1 MNDMK
6 KRSLF
11 LLLLL
16 LLATA
21 TQAQLSN
28 NQRLLGYTTT
38 DQIDI
43 SGAAFGQ
50 AGTYT
55 IGACLESDI
64 LKSYA
69 GCKVV
74 GVRFASALPLGRTR
88 AFLYNI
94 GDTYQEVLSQRQ
106 RIYEG
111 WNMVTFNGTGYE
123 IKGDETLFFGF
134 DYVETDE
141 MVSADQGALCC
152 VGNDKTGSFYLY
164 GNYNQGLALYP
175 ITGAGMLCVQLVVD
189 VSTLPAHD
197 MDVVYLD
204 AGFKHK
210 QPGDSL
216 EMLATFRNV
225 GRDSVFAYQVGYQFD
240 ANTPVYL
247 NYNDT
252 LPGGAQISNIINT
265 ALPFDM
271 PIGMHRLHMF
281 VSQINGQPVSAQDT
295 DTLSASFAVYQ
306 QSLQRSQVYLE
317 IYSDQSS
324 AYVPYLDQAVNNL
337 VSANNKVA
345 VVNVHRPGTS
355 LAIPEAAYL
364 HSLYAYTWPTFTA
377 NRAYFPGENYVAYD
391 MNDYLLAFTTD
402 MVAGVLGDIVMQ
414 DYYSPSF
421 ATVKLTGNYDAATRQ
436 LTVEAKGTLLPEAQA
451 IYGDMALTLLLT
463 EDGVTAKQ
471 AVYNSRTGSTSYN
484 NNYVHN
490 QVLRGYLTAPTGSL
504 ISSVGNS
511 FEVSFTNTLSS
522 NWNPEKMHVV
532 ALLTKYKEE
541 VSDADLLDMDVINTN
556 SLALQPIVS
565 SVQQPAGVTVS
576 TVRYFT
582 LDGKPVDS
590 LHLKPGVYI
599 ERRNDGNVH
608 KVLIR

>member
-6 KRSLF
+6 KKSIF

-55 IGACLESDI
+55 IGACLESDV

-74 GVRFASALPLGRTR
+74 GVRFAAALSLGRTR
-88 AFLYNI
+88 AFIYNI
-94 GDTYQEVLSQRQ
+94 DDTYQEVLSQRQ

-111 WNMVTFNGTGYE
+111 WNMVTFNGSEYE

-134 DYVETDE
+134 DYVETAE
-141 MVSADQGALCC
+141 MVTADQGGLCC

-164 GNYNQGLALYP
+164 GNYTQGEALYP

-189 VSTLPAHD
+189 VSSLPAHD

-240 ANTPVYL
+240 ANTPFYV
-247 NYNDT
+247 NFSDT
-252 LPGGAQISNIINT
+252 LRGGAQASNIINT
-265 ALPFDM
+265 ALPTDM
-271 PIGMHRLHMF
+271 PIGMHHLHMF
-281 VSQINGQPVSAQDT
+281 VSQINGQPVAAQQV

-317 IYSDQSS
+317 IYSDQTS
-324 AYVPYLDQAVNNL
+324 AYVPYLDQAVNKL
-337 VSANNKVA
+337 VNANNKVA
-345 VVNVHRPGTS
+345 VVNVHRPGSS
-355 LAIPEAAYL
+355 LAIPESAYL

-421 ATVKLTGNYDAATRQ
+421 ATVDLAGSYDATTRQ

-471 AVYNSRTGSTSYN
+471 AVYNSRTGGISNN

-504 ISSVGNS
+504 ISSVGNN

-541 VSDADLLDMDVINTN
+541 VTDADLLDMDVVNTN

-565 SVQQPAGVTVS
+565 SIQQPTGVSDS
-576 TVRYFT
+576 TVRYFS

-590 LHLKPGVYI
+590 LHLKPGIYI

>member
-1 MNDMK
+1 
-6 KRSLF
+6 
-11 LLLLL
+11 
-16 LLATA
+16 
-21 TQAQLSN
+21 
-28 NQRLLGYTTT
+28 
-38 DQIDI
+38 
-43 SGAAFGQ
+43 
-50 AGTYT
+50 
-55 IGACLESDI
+55 
-64 LKSYA
+64 
-69 GCKVV
+69 
-74 GVRFASALPLGRTR
+74 
-88 AFLYNI
+88 
-94 GDTYQEVLSQRQ
+94 
-106 RIYEG
+106 
-111 WNMVTFNGTGYE
+111 MVTFNGTGYE

-134 DYVETDE
+134 DYVETAD
-141 MVSADQGALCC
+141 MVTADQGALCC

-164 GNYNQGLALYP
+164 GNYNQGEALYP

-252 LPGGAQISNIINT
+252 LSGGAQISNIINT

-281 VSQINGQPVSAQDT
+281 VSQINGQPVSVQDT

-421 ATVKLTGNYDAATRQ
+421 ATVNLTGNYDAATRQ

-463 EDGVTAKQ
+463 EDDVTAKQ

-504 ISSVGNS
+504 ISSVDNN
-511 FEVSFTNTLSS
+511 FEVSLTNTLSS

-565 SVQQPAGVTVS
+565 SVQHPAGVTVS